1 MKTKEELAEYMH
13 RYYLSHRSHLL
24 RQHKAWYRKNADRV
38 NYERRVRY
46 CTDPEFRKWDIERHR
61 KHNKHTEDTD
71 NGE

>member
-46 CTDPEFRKWDIERHR
+46 CTDPEFRQWDIERHR
-61 KHNKHTEDTD
+61 KNRKHTEDNNED
-71 NGE
+71 